1 MPLPGPALGLLTRP
15 HNIRAS
21 RHHHARL
28 LLLIHAWLLLIQ
40 LLLRI
45 HPSADGRPGDDG
57 GPGLPDVAVVDV
69 DVTVDWRLAQQL
81 IQGRVAHC
89 LKIYEFFKREVF
101 IKKEKKKESNIQDQL
116 FFLKC
121 NIDR

>member
-15 HNIRAS
+15 HNIRAT

-89 LKIYEFFKREVF
+89 LKINEVFKREVF
-101 IKKEKKKESNIQDQL
+101 IKKKRKKRVTFKTN

-121 NIDR
+121 NINR